1 MREVLKSKI
10 HRCWVSSA
18 NLGYVGSIIIDR
30 DLMDQT
36 DIVTYEKVQVLNITN
51 GQRWETYA
59 LPGERGSGAIA
70 VQGAAARLCQQGD
83 CLIILA
89 FDITDEPAEPKMVLV
104 DENNKFL
111 EWIEGS
117 MYAEPQPE
125 PVALF

>member
-10 HRCWVSSA
+10 HRCWVTDA
-18 NLGYVGSIIIDR
+18 NLDYVGSILIDL

-36 DIVTYEKVQVLNITN
+36 NIVTFEKVAVLNVTN

-59 LPGERGSGAIA
+59 LPGQRGNGDIVINGA
-70 VQGAAARLCQQGD
+70 GAHLCQQGD
-83 CLIILA
+83 CLIVLA
-89 FDITDEPAEPKMVLV
+89 YELTDEPADPKMVLV

>member
-1 MREVLKSKI
+1 MREMLKSKI
-10 HRCWVSSA
+10 HRCWVTGA
-18 NLGYVGSIIIDR
+18 NLDYVGSILIDR

-36 DIVTYEKVQVLNITN
+36 DIITFEKVAVLNVNN

-59 LPGERGSGAIA
+59 LPGERGSGDI
-70 VQGAAARLCQQGD
+70 VINGAGAHLCEEGD
-83 CLIILA
+83 CLIVLA
-89 FDITDEPAEPKMVLV
+89 YEFTDEPSEPKMVLV

-117 MYAEPQPE
+117 MYAEPE